1 MKTNRVNAL
10 PYHII
15 ESNDVAE
22 VWQDNQ
28 TGEYSL
34 HAGQA
39 FKPQQVITSFKAAAV
54 LKKPTYLTVQT
65 GLSTHIT
72 LSPSYLQFCNHSCSP
87 NAFFDTSRLEFI
99 ALQNIEPG
107 DELTFFYPSTEWKM
121 QQPFSCNCNSR
132 NCLGTI
138 NGAAYLSASVVKNY
152 RLTDFIQYQ
161 LSQQSSSVS

>member
-1 MKTNRVNAL
+1 MKTNRVKVL

-15 ESNDVAE
+15 ESNEMAE
-22 VWQDNQ
+22 VWQNNQ

-34 HAGQA
+34 HAGRA
-39 FKPQQVITSFKAAAV
+39 FKAQQVITSFKAAAV

-72 LSPSYLQFCNHSCSP
+72 LSPGFLQFCNHSCSP
-87 NAFFDTSRLEFI
+87 NTFFDTSRLEFI

-121 QQPFSCNCNSR
+121 QQPFSCNCNTR

-138 NGAAYLSASVVKNY
+138 TGAAFLPSSVLKKY
-152 RLTDFIQYQ
+152 WLTDFIQQQ
-161 LSQQSSSVS
+161 LSQQSSSAS